1 MENKKFVQGDVVV
14 LKSGSPKL
22 TVLYQYENEVT
33 VQYYNFETNVLSQQI
48 NIPTGALKLHEE

>member
-14 LKSGSPKL
+14 LKSRSPKL

-48 NIPTGALKLHEE
+48 NIPTGALKLYEE

>member
-1 MENKKFVQGDVVV
+1 MENKKFVQGDLVVF
-14 LKSGSPKL
+14 KSGSPKL